1 LQCIFIHRG
10 RGAGGEGAAGSL
22 RPVVD
27 GVDAA
32 CSAYAYTEGGGK
44 PPQAASE
51 RASERES
58 VRERERVETGKEE
71 REGKEERVGEG
82 DGGERQGGGGE
93 REGGREGGEK
103 YTQTQTHT
111 HTHTYAYPFHSHM
124 GVSRAARG
132 RGLGNAGA
140 RRGHRA
146 AGRRAG
152 SGMIIGSYF
161 SLFSSWIVCFI
172 IWNVMYQDCMH
183 VSWTSCR
190 WAPGRIRHIILLILH
205 NMLCYIIL
213 HGM

>member
-103 YTQTQTHT
+103 YTHTQTHT
-111 HTHTYAYPFHSHM
+111 HTHTYTHTFSTLIWASPGPRGGGGSVMLERVVDIVPLGAGPDQACLLDRIFHYFLH
-124 GVSRAARG
+124 
-132 RGLGNAGA
+132 
-140 RRGHRA
+140 
-146 AGRRAG
+146 
-152 SGMIIGSYF
+152 GSYA
-161 SLFSSWIVCFI
+161 SL
-172 IWNVMYQDCMH
+172 Y
-183 VSWTSCR
+183 
-190 WAPGRIRHIILLILH
+190 
-205 NMLCYIIL
+205 
-213 HGM
+213 GM